1 MLSSLYGD
9 FVSFYPA
16 CIASFNLSILS
27 SFIHTG
33 AQDGEL
39 ELTGGED
46 SIVLNAVIAT
56 LPPVVAYREGNY

>member
-1 MLSSLYGD
+1 L
-9 FVSFYPA
+9 
-16 CIASFNLSILS
+16 
-27 SFIHTG
+27 HTIFPYFFFSHFLIKG

-56 LPPVVAYREGNY
+56 LPPVVAYREGKVYGYFCHGRLNFRFLD